1 MKRILAFILS
11 VILVLSM
18 VGCSGNTDSGKNNND
33 DELYNKAM
41 DVLDEFKDKQEV
53 KDFLEAYNLLT
64 TLSNN
69 EDKFIEQLNDVNSI
83 YSKYDVELESGDYY
97 LGKSGTFAID
107 DESINKYKS
116 EGAYYD
122 AYNLLEKLIYPLLFE
137 KYGNEAHNIEGLNSK
152 SVISAIES
160 TKLFSFKEEN
170 KHFDTTNKE
179 YQFNGDAKANYEV
192 TYHPNGLVESVTVP
206 IAISGNPFTDNDYT
220 AFFEYDLEKQKDI
233 AGNRFVELQSSFT
246 NIACGYEVL
255 SLIYN
260 ADELNVIANYI
271 HSLTKENIW
280 ESNFIGSENLT
291 SYLTAMV
298 YFTYKDTNVCI
309 NYGLNSIELFIT
321 GKNYINTLTHK
332 WHTVWLGLCHKAYG
346 DDILDKYKDY
356 LDNNTESNNETA
368 EYKFNLDENE
378 DNFKTALPSQSTD
391 GSNDDV
397 QTSVPVELSA
407 GQPFTITGVIEK
419 NDTAF
424 PTYRLRISPKL
435 SIIFTDD
442 ESDVVYECDYLYF
455 YDDPEYNDF
464 FEFEQNVGS
473 TCEVRG
479 RLEDYRGGEELYFV
493 NAKFS
498 VLQ

>member
-1 MKRILAFILS
+1 MKRILAL
-11 VILVLSM
+11 VICVLLVSSL
-18 VGCSGNTDSGKNNND
+18 VGCSTNNQRDGKK
-33 DELYNKAM
+33 DELYAKAIT
-41 DVLDEFKDKQEV
+41 VLDEFKDKQEV

-69 EDKFIEQLNDVNSI
+69 EDKFIDQLHKVNAI
-83 YSKYDVELESGDYY
+83 YSKYNVELDNGNYY

-107 DESINKYKS
+107 DEGIKKYKS
-116 EGAYYD
+116 EGAYND
-122 AYNLLEKLIYPLLFE
+122 ANLLMEKLIYPILFE
-137 KYGNEAHNIEGLNSK
+137 KYGDNAHNIEGLKSN
-152 SVISAIES
+152 SVIDAIES
-160 TKLFSFKEEN
+160 TKLYSLKEEN

-206 IAISGNPFTDNDYT
+206 IAISGNPFSDNDYA
-220 AFFEYDLEKQKDI
+220 AFFQYDLEKQKDV
-233 AGNRFVELQSSFT
+233 AGNRFVEMQSSFT

-255 SLIYN
+255 SLIYD
-260 ADELNVIANYI
+260 ADELNVIANYV
-271 HSLTKENIW
+271 HSLTKNNIW
-280 ESNFIGSENLT
+280 ERNFLESENVT
-291 SYLTAMV
+291 SYITAMV
-298 YFTYKDTNVCI
+298 YFSYKDTNVCI

-321 GKNYINTLTHK
+321 GKNYINTLSHK

-346 DDILDKYKDY
+346 DDILNDYKDY
-356 LDNNTESNNETA
+356 LDNNTESNNEIA

-378 DNFKTALPSQSTD
+378 DDFKTALPSQSTD

-397 QTSVPVELSA
+397 QTSVPVELSVS
-407 GQPFTITGVIEK
+407 QPFTITGVIEK

-424 PTYRLRISPKL
+424 PTYRLRISPRL

-442 ESDVVYECDYLYF
+442 ESDAVYECDYLYF

-464 FEFEQNVGS
+464 FEFEQNLGS

-479 RLEDYRGGEELYFV
+479 RLEDYRGGGELFFL